1 MIASDGYEYEDF
13 TQRLLGQPKENTRN
27 GNVRHHKQVRGEA
40 KALAYA
46 KGFDAVCP
54 GGDPGPSRQFF
65 DAHRAGL
72 IAAGLTADHE
82 W

>member
-13 TQRLLGQPKENTRN
+13 TQRLLGQPKKNTRN
-27 GNVRHHKQVRGEA
+27 SSIRFYKEHWGET

-46 KGFDAVCP
+46 KGFGAVCP
-54 GGDPGPSRQFF
+54 EGDPGPSRQFLN
-65 DAHRAGL
+65 AHRAGL
-72 IAAGLTADHE
+72 KAAGLTANDE